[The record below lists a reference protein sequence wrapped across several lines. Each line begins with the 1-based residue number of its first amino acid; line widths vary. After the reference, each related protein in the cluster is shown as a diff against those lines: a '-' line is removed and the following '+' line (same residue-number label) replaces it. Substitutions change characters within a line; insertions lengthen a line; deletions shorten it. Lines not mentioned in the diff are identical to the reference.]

1 MMDRTE
7 RFYRIERML
16 RSRRVV
22 TTAEFLDALE
32 VSRATLKRD
41 LEYLRSRLSTPIV
54 WDADSGGYRLGTAEP
69 ESELP
74 GLWFGA
80 AEAHALLAMHQLLEH
95 IGAGLLESHVA
106 PMAQRLERILGSR
119 GHAVAQVR
127 RRIRLLQMA
136 RRPLDSVQFAVLA
149 QALLERRRLSI
160 LHFNRASGERLERE
174 VSPQRLVY
182 YRDNWY
188 LDAWCHRRTGL
199 RSFAVDAVEAA
210 RLLEAAAEELD
221 EAYLDRELASGY
233 GIFSG
238 AEVRWAT
245 LRFTPE
251 RARWVASERWHPAQ
265 RAHYDAAGNY
275 VLELPYSDER
285 ELLMDVLKHG
295 SEVEVLAPHSLRE
308 RVAQQL
314 RQTLSRYVEATEGG
328 SSHEPGGG

>member
-1 MMDRTE
+1 MDRTE
-7 RFYRIERML
+7 RFYLIERML

-22 TTAEFLDALE
+22 STTEFLEALE

-54 WDADSGGYRLGTAEP
+54 WDADSGGYRLGAAEP
-69 ESELP
+69 ASELP

-80 AEAHALLAMHQLLEH
+80 AEAHALLAMHQLLEQ
-95 IGAGLLESHVA
+95 IGAGMLESHVA

-149 QALLERRRLSI
+149 QALLERRRLGI
-160 LHFNRASGERLERE
+160 VHFNRATGEHLERE

-188 LDAWCHRRTGL
+188 LDAWCHRRNDL
-199 RSFAVDAVEAA
+199 RSFAVDAVESA
-210 RLLEAAAEELD
+210 RLLDTPAEELD
-221 EAYLDRELASGY
+221 EDTLDRELASGY

-238 AEVRWAT
+238 ADVNWAT
-245 LRFTPE
+245 LRFTPA

-265 RAHYDAAGNY
+265 RAHFDEAGNY
-275 VLELPYSDER
+275 LLELPYSDER

-295 SEVEVLAPHSLRE
+295 PEVEVLAPHSLRE
-308 RVAQQL
+308 RLAEQL
-314 RQTLSRYVEATEGG
+314 RRTLARYDAAKPGG
-328 SSHEPGGG
+328 SSHEPGRG

>member
-1 MMDRTE
+1 MDRTE
-7 RFYRIERML
+7 RFYRIERLL
-16 RSRRVV
+16 RSRRLV
-22 TTAEFLDALE
+22 TTAEFLEALE

-54 WDADSGGYRLGTAEP
+54 WDADSGGYRLDTGEP

-80 AEAHALLAMHQLLEH
+80 AEAHALLAMHQLLDQ
-95 IGAGLLESHVA
+95 IGAGMLESHVA

-136 RRPLDSVQFAVLA
+136 RRPLDSAQFAVLA
-149 QALLERRRLSI
+149 QALLERRRVAI
-160 LHFNRASGERLERE
+160 VHFNRASGERLERE

-188 LDAWCHRRTGL
+188 LDAWCHRREGL

-210 RLLEAAAEELD
+210 RLTPLPAEELD
-221 EAYLDRELASGY
+221 EDYLDRELATGY

-238 AEVRWAT
+238 AAVKWAR
-245 LRFTPE
+245 LRFTPA

-265 RAHYDAAGNY
+265 RAHFDEGGNY
-275 VLELPYSDER
+275 LLELPYSDER
-285 ELLMDVLKHG
+285 ELLMDILKHG
-295 SEVEVLAPHSLRE
+295 PEVEVLAPASLRE
-308 RVAQQL
+308 RLAEQL
-314 RQTLSRYVEATEGG
+314 RQTLARYEAEAQGG
-328 SSHEPGGG
+328 SSHEPGRG